1 MELLLGV
8 LAGLVLAFG
17 LVLFV
22 GAPYLPTLRP
32 QVETAFELLA
42 LRPGQTVLEL
52 GCGDG
57 KVLLA
62 AAQAGYKAVGIE
74 LNPILAFISWLRT
87 VRYRK
92 QVRVVWGNYWRMR
105 WPEADGVFVFLL
117 DSFMPKLD
125 THMQQYKKP
134 LASVAFQVPGR
145 RADAEKNG
153 VFLYEYRS

>member
-134 LASVAFQVPGR
+134 LVSVAFQVPGR

-153 VFLYEYRS
+153 VFLYNYRS